1 MVLRHTTANGE
12 SIQIM
17 SFINSRSA
25 LRVLASSAT
34 TASLAMGASL
44 TPLAAHAQ
52 SGATAN
58 GTTPGAIQE
67 STALPRIDIRGRSIS
82 NTNHSPV
89 GISRLGD
96 TVQDTPKTI
105 NVISHRLIEQ
115 QHVTS
120 LEQALKN
127 VPGITMSTGEGN
139 GGQNGDQFS
148 IRGMSAKGD
157 IYVDGLRDFGAYKR
171 DSFDTESIE
180 VVKGPSGAAFGVG
193 NVAGIINQTTK
204 RAVLDTATS
213 VNQSI
218 GSASTFRTTVD
229 SNVKLGD
236 TTAVRVNGMFQDGN
250 VPDRDHVRDDRRG
263 VAIDFGTGIGTST
276 EWHLNYEYLH
286 RRGVPDYGISM
297 AQGDDGI
304 YRPLTEYGVPG
315 LSPSTSYVR
324 DTDRDSTDTHLI
336 TSLFKKALGNGIT
349 IENDT
354 RATVYE
360 RDFSA
365 TTPNTL
371 TNANLHTLLDGTN
384 IPLRYGAGGGV
395 AYRQSGWAVQNV
407 LSGKFDFH
415 LGQFRNQAMLGLDT
429 IYERDHR
436 DLGKWTGRINNQ
448 TVIDPSHVMP
458 GDHSIA
464 YGATT
469 RSADATDIGVFASDR
484 FWLNDQVS
492 LLGALRWD
500 YFRSSFAT
508 NASSIG
514 GTSNT
519 NKLSPSI
526 SAIWEPTK
534 ATMFYAAFSRTYRP
548 IGTDIAYAVGGKQ
561 AEVPSSGPASEP
573 ERSDTVEI
581 GSKLDLMN
589 GRLGLTGALFQTK
602 KTHAYSVDP
611 ETGDILAG
619 FKEDGDGLRV
629 RGFEVGLSGKITR
642 HWSANLAYAYLDG
655 KVTYSSIPF
664 RTGENAPDVP
674 HNNLTLWTSY
684 DVPQVALPIPG
695 KLVLGGGLQYA
706 SSYLANGAKTANPGH
721 MPHTFAL
728 DAMIAY
734 QYGRYSLSL
743 NGYNL
748 TDHLNYQSAFS
759 SARAVPVSGRTVT
772 LNFGVML

>member
-1 MVLRHTTANGE
+1 MVLHHATAKGE
-12 SIQIM
+12 SIHIM
-17 SFINSRSA
+17 SFINCRSA
-25 LRVLASSAT
+25 LRVLASGAT
-34 TASLAMGASL
+34 TASLAMSASL
-44 TPLAAHAQ
+44 TSLAAHAQ
-52 SGATAN
+52 AGVAAN
-58 GTTPGAIQE
+58 GTTPGAIRE
-67 STALPRIDIRGRSIS
+67 SAALPRIDIHGKSTS
-82 NTNHSPV
+82 NTNRSPV
-89 GISRLGD
+89 GIARLGD
-96 TVQDTPKTI
+96 TVHDTPKTI
-105 NVISHRLIEQ
+105 NVISQKLIEQ
-115 QHVTS
+115 QHATS

-139 GGQNGDQFS
+139 GGQSGDQFS

-171 DSFDTESIE
+171 DSFDTDSIE
-180 VVKGPSGAAFGVG
+180 VIKGPSGAAFGVG

-204 RAVLDTATS
+204 RAVLDTGTS

-229 SNVKLGD
+229 SNFKLGD
-236 TTAVRVNGMFQDGN
+236 TTAVRINGMYQDGN
-250 VPDRDHVRDDRRG
+250 VPDRDQVRDDRRG
-263 VAIDFGTGIGTST
+263 VAIDFGTGIGTNT

-286 RRGVPDYGISM
+286 RKGVPDYGVSM
-297 AQGDDGI
+297 APGDDGI
-304 YRPLTEYGVPG
+304 YRPLTEYNVPG

-324 DTDRDSTDTHLI
+324 DTDRDNTNTHII
-336 TSLFKKALGNGIT
+336 TSLFKKALGNGIA

-354 RATVYE
+354 RVTVYDRE
-360 RDFSA
+360 FSA
-365 TTPNTL
+365 TTPTGLKNSD
-371 TNANLHTLLDGTN
+371 LHTLLSGLN
-384 IPLRYGAGGGV
+384 VPLRYGAGGGV

-415 LGQFRNQAMLGLDT
+415 LARFRNQAMVGLDT

-448 TVIDPSHVMP
+448 TVIDPVHSMP
-458 GDHSIA
+458 GNHSLT

-469 RSADATDIGVFASDR
+469 RSANATDIGLFTSDR
-484 FWLNDQVS
+484 FWLNDQFS

-500 YFRSSFAT
+500 YFRSTFST
-508 NASSIG
+508 NTSSMG

-534 ATMFYAAFSRTYRP
+534 AVMLYASFARTYRP
-548 IGTDIAYAVGGKQ
+548 IGTDIAYAVGGSRS
-561 AEVPSSGPASEP
+561 EVPSGGPSSEP

-581 GSKLDLMN
+581 GSKLDLLN

-602 KTHAYSVDP
+602 KTHAYSIDP
-611 ETGDILAG
+611 ETGDTLAG
-619 FKEDGDGLRV
+619 FKEDGEGLRV
-629 RGFEVGLSGKITR
+629 RGFEVGLTGKITK
-642 HWSANLAYAYLDG
+642 HWSANFAYAYLDG

-664 RTGENAPDVP
+664 RAGEDAPDVP

-684 DVPQVALPIPG
+684 DLPHVILPVPG
-695 KLVLGGGLQYA
+695 KLTIGGGLQYA
-706 SSYLANGAKTANPGH
+706 SSYLANAAKTANPGH
-721 MPHTFAL
+721 IPSTFSL

-748 TDHLNYQSAFS
+748 TNHLNYQSAFS
-759 SARAVPVSGRTVT
+759 SGRAVPTSGRTVT